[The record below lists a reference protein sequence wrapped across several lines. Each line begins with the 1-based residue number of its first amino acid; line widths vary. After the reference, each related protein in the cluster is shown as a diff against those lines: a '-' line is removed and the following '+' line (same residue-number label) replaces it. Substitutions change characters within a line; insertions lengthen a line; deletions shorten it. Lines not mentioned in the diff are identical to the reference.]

1 MIEHVKN
8 SLVDAQSALN
18 SFLSDKNNLQSI
30 VNAANLLIES
40 FRNSGKAFS
49 CGNGGSM
56 CDAMHFAEEF
66 TGRFRNNRPG
76 VAAIAIS
83 DPTHITCVANDYGYD
98 QVFSRYIEA
107 HGRPSDVLLAISTSG
122 KSKSI
127 IVAAQAAREMGMC
140 VIGLTGTPGSPLQDL
155 CDSCI
160 CSPGGVYADRV
171 QEMHIKIIHILLEL
185 VERDL
190 FPENYAFTQSRI

>member
-8 SLVDAQSALN
+8 SLVDAQSTLN
-18 SFLSDKNNLQSI
+18 RFLDDENNLRSI
-30 VNAANLLIES
+30 VDAADLLISS
-40 FRNSGKAFS
+40 FKKSGKAFS

-76 VAAIAIS
+76 IAAIAIS
-83 DPTHITCVANDYGYD
+83 DPTHITCVANDFGYE

-107 HGRPSDVLLAISTSG
+107 HGQRADVLLAISTSG
-122 KSKSI
+122 KSPSI
-127 IVAAQAAREMGMC
+127 LVAAQAARQLGMR
-140 VIGLTGTPGSPLQDL
+140 VIGLTGTPGSSLQGL
-155 CDSCI
+155 CDVCI
-160 CSPGGVYADRV
+160 CSPSGAYADRV

-190 FPENYAFTQSRI
+190 FPENYES

>member
-8 SLVDAQSALN
+8 SLADAQSALN
-18 SFLSDKNNLQSI
+18 RFLHDERSLQSI
-30 VNAANLLIES
+30 VDAADLLTS
-40 FRNSGKAFS
+40 AFRSSGKAFS

-76 VAAIAIS
+76 LAAIAIS

-98 QVFSRYIEA
+98 QVFSRYIQA
-107 HGRPSDVLLAISTSG
+107 HGRRGDVLLAISTSG
-122 KSKSI
+122 KCPSI
-127 IVAAQAAREMGMC
+127 LVAAEAARQLDMR
-140 VIGLTGTPGSPLQDL
+140 VIGLTGTPGAPLQAL
-155 CDSCI
+155 CDVCI
-160 CSPGGVYADRV
+160 CSPGGAYADRV

-190 FPENYAFTQSRI
+190 FPENYVSGKGDL

>member
-1 MIEHVKN
+1 MIEYVKN
-8 SLVDAQSALN
+8 SLADAQSALN
-18 SFLSDKNNLQSI
+18 RFVNDERNLQSI
-30 VNAANLLIES
+30 VDAADLLISS
-40 FRNSGKAFS
+40 FRSAGKAFS

-98 QVFSRYIEA
+98 QVFSRYIQA
-107 HGRPSDVLLAISTSG
+107 HGRPGDVLLAISTSG
-122 KSKSI
+122 KSQSI
-127 IVAAQAAREMGMC
+127 LVAAEAARQLDMR
-140 VIGLTGTPGSPLQDL
+140 VIGLTGTPGSPLQAM
-155 CDSCI
+155 CDVCI
-160 CSPGGVYADRV
+160 CSPGGSYADRV

-185 VERDL
+185 VERNL
-190 FPENYAFTQSRI
+190 FLENYTSRDGDR